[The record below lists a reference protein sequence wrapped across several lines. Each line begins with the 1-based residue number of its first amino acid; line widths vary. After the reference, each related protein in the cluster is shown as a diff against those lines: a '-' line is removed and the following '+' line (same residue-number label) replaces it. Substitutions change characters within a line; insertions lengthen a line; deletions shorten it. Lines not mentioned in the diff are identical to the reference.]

1 MSVFVDIHVLQTLPP
16 SNPNRDD
23 TGAPK
28 TGVFGGVSR
37 MRISSQAIKRAAR
50 DDFEKSLEE
59 TFKGIRSKRIPS
71 VLKTKI
77 LKRKPDTNEDALS
90 KMVSTIVAWTYLGH
104 KDTKKKRDK
113 FLKEVKKNPERA
125 FEEVDAL
132 WFVSNAELDSY
143 VDAVLEDSAEPD
155 LEKAFKSRKFDK
167 LSIPGDQSIAVAL
180 FGRMVA
186 SNVNLKIDAACQ
198 VAHAI
203 GVGAVEHEYDYYTA
217 VDDEKKRNDE
227 ADEGAGMIGTIEF
240 ASATVYRYAT
250 INVDM
255 LRENLGDDAVAD
267 RAVELF
273 VDSFVRSMPTGKVT
287 TFANR
292 TLPDA
297 VLVQVRNDQPI
308 NMAGAFEDPI
318 VAEQH
323 GFADPA
329 VKRFVE
335 FESKLRDLTGLEP
348 SGSLAAW
355 TTPRGEAFSALGT
368 QVRLVDLGSATV
380 DAVRGER

>member
-28 TGVFGGVSR
+28 SATFGGVSR

-50 DDFEKSLEE
+50 QNFE
-59 TFKGIRSKRIPS
+59 G
-71 VLKTKI
+71 KI
-77 LKRKPDTNEDALS
+77 ADGNYGVR
-90 KMVSTIVAWTYLGH
+90 
-104 KDTKKKRDK
+104 TKKIVELVARTIGEKR
-113 FLKEVKKNPERA
+113 
-125 FEEVDAL
+125 
-132 WFVSNAELDSY
+132 
-143 VDAVLEDSAEPD
+143 PD
-155 LEKAFKSRKFDK
+155 LEPQSAELAEMGLKAIGFKLTEPRGKKTDQELKESGFLVFLSAKQIEHVADALIAVAAEDDPAAAFKELKPRSLVDTDH
-167 LSIPGDQSIAVAL
+167 SIDIAL

-186 SNVNLKIDAACQ
+186 EPNALNVDAACQ

-203 GVGAVEHEYDYYTA
+203 GVGAVEREYDYYTA

-255 LRENLGDDAVAD
+255 LRENLGDDTVVD
-267 RAVELF
+267 RAIELF
-273 VDSFVRSMPTGKVT
+273 VDSFVRSMPTGKIT

-297 VLVQVRNDQPI
+297 VLVQVRDDQPI
-308 NMAGAFEDPI
+308 NMCGAFEDPI
-318 VAEQH
+318 VSDRN
-323 GFADPA
+323 GFAEPA
-329 VKRFVE
+329 VERFVK
-335 FESKLRDLTGLEP
+335 FESQLRELTGLEAVD
-348 SGSLAAW
+348 SLVAW
-355 TTPRGEAFSALGT
+355 STPRGAGFGKLGN
-368 QVRLVDLGSATV
+368 QVRLVDLGGAAV
-380 DAVRGER
+380 KAVRGTR

>member
-28 TGVFGGVSR
+28 TATFGGVSR

-50 DDFEKSLEE
+50 EEFEGSLEQSLR
-59 TFKGIRSKRIPS
+59 GIRSKRIPS
-71 VLKTKI
+71 VLKSKI
-77 LKRKPDTNEDALS
+77 LQRQPEVSSDALS
-90 KMVSTIVAWTYLGH
+90 EMVSTIVAWTYLGH
-104 KDTKKKRDK
+104 PDTKKKREK
-113 FLKEVKKNPERA
+113 FLKEVKKNSDHA
-125 FEEVDAL
+125 FDEVDAL

-143 VDAVLEDSAEPD
+143 VDAILEDSSEPD
-155 LEKAFKSRKFDK
+155 LEKAFKNRKFDK
-167 LSIPGDQSIAVAL
+167 SSSRGDQSVAVAL

-198 VAHAI
+198 VSHAI
-203 GVGAVEHEYDYYTA
+203 GVGAVEREYDYYTA
-217 VDDEKKRNDE
+217 VDDEKKHNDE

-255 LRENLGDDAVAD
+255 LRENLGDDAVVD
-267 RAVELF
+267 RAIELF
-273 VDSFVRSMPTGKVT
+273 VDSFVRSMPTGKIT

-308 NMAGAFEDPI
+308 NMVGAFEDPI
-318 VAEQH
+318 VAGQH
-323 GFADPA
+323 GFAEPA

-335 FESKLRDLTGLEP
+335 FESMLRDLTGLEP
-348 SGSLAAW
+348 VDSLATW
-355 TTPRGEAFSALGT
+355 TSPRGEGFSALGT
-368 QVRLVDLGSATV
+368 QVRLVELGSATV

>member
-28 TGVFGGVSR
+28 STTFGGVSR

-50 DDFEKSLEE
+50 QNFE
-59 TFKGIRSKRIPS
+59 G
-71 VLKTKI
+71 KI
-77 LKRKPDTNEDALS
+77 ADGNYGVR
-90 KMVSTIVAWTYLGH
+90 
-104 KDTKKKRDK
+104 TKKIVELVARTIGEKR
-113 FLKEVKKNPERA
+113 
-125 FEEVDAL
+125 
-132 WFVSNAELDSY
+132 
-143 VDAVLEDSAEPD
+143 PD
-155 LEKAFKSRKFDK
+155 LEPQSAELAEMGLKAIGFKLTEPRGKKTDQELKESGFLVFLSAKQIEHVADALIAVAAEDDPAAAFKELKPRSLVDTDH
-167 LSIPGDQSIAVAL
+167 SIDIAL

-186 SNVNLKIDAACQ
+186 EPNALNVDAACQ

-203 GVGAVEHEYDYYTA
+203 GVGAVEREYDYYTA

-255 LRENLGDDAVAD
+255 LRENLGDDTVVD
-267 RAVELF
+267 RAIELF
-273 VDSFVRSMPTGKVT
+273 VDSFVRSMPTGKIT

-297 VLVQVRNDQPI
+297 VLVQVRDDQPI
-308 NMAGAFEDPI
+308 NMCGAFEDPI
-318 VAEQH
+318 VSDRN
-323 GFADPA
+323 GFAEPA
-329 VKRFVE
+329 VERFVK
-335 FESKLRDLTGLEP
+335 FESQLRELTGLEAVD
-348 SGSLAAW
+348 SLVAW
-355 TTPRGEAFSALGT
+355 STPRGAGFGKLGN
-368 QVRLVDLGSATV
+368 QVRLVDLGGAAV
-380 DAVRGER
+380 KAVRGTR